1 MLQEEQNL
9 VSKGGQLARGNL
21 GGEIVG
27 NLVLLAVRGPRI
39 ARAAEKEEDRL
50 TTFPRSV
57 MAAKRVASGS
67 ALDWRIPITVPQES
81 FYKRDYG

>member
-39 ARAAEKEEDRL
+39 ARAAEKEEDCFNL
-50 TTFPRSV
+50 S
-57 MAAKRVASGS
+57 AKRDGS
-67 ALDWRIPITVPQES
+67 KKSRFGLSLGLENSNYSPPRVLL
-81 FYKRDYG
+81 